1 MNKKTILSTMIATIL
16 ATGLAASYVSP
27 AFAKN
32 NSEHISA
39 TTQKDKVAKE
49 ELVKVSDDAMI
60 SLRDIDNARLAIFD
74 GDPEQAQTYVD
85 AAKTRIDVA
94 RAEANKYALDIKAPK
109 ASDWYVP
116 YNATFTVIDTL
127 KPTSDKAKNIA
138 KANKHLRKGEQKE
151 AMETLKLSKID
162 VAISTRLVPVKFAQ
176 ENIVKASNL
185 VREGKYYQANLAL
198 KDVDDAVIIQTY
210 GVDDVPKAKADDM
223 SKQKSKGG

>member
-1 MNKKTILSTMIATIL
+1 MNKKTILTTTIAAIL
-16 ATGLAASYVSP
+16 ATGLAVSYVSP

-32 NSEHISA
+32 NSEHMSA
-39 TTQKDKVAKE
+39 TTQKNKAAEE
-49 ELVKVSDDAMI
+49 ELVKVSDDAKI
-60 SLRDIDNARLAIFD
+60 SLRDLDNARLAIFH
-74 GDPEQAQTYVD
+74 GDTDQAQTYVD

-94 RAEANKYALDIKAPK
+94 RSEEKKYALDIKAPK

-116 YNATFTVIDTL
+116 YNATFTVMDTF
-127 KPTSDKAKNIA
+127 KPTNDKAKNIA
-138 KANKHLRKGEQKE
+138 KANKYLRKGKQKE

-162 VAISTRLVPVKFAQ
+162 VAISTGLLPVKFAQ

-198 KDVDDAVIIQTY
+198 KQVDDAVIIQTY
-210 GVDDVPKAKADDM
+210 GIDDVPKAKADDM